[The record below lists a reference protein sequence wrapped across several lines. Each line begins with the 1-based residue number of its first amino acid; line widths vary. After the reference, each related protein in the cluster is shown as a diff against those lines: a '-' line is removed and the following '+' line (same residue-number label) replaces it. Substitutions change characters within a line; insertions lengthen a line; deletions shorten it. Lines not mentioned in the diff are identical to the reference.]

1 MRHAGGW
8 SAPDHRPTEK
18 PMLLVIDPGG
28 RARCLYGEEI
38 DLVSLGPLSIH
49 RASHVEPD
57 ADGLWWADLA
67 PVGGPRLGPF
77 ARRSLAL
84 DAEVAWL
91 EEHWLEAP
99 PAPPG
104 P

>member
-1 MRHAGGW
+1 
-8 SAPDHRPTEK
+8 
-18 PMLLVIDPGG
+18 MLLVIDPGG

-38 DLVSLGPLSIH
+38 DLASLGALSIH

-77 ARRSLAL
+77 ARRTPAL
-84 DAEVAWL
+84 HAECVWL
-91 EEHWLEAP
+91 ERHWLGASSVP
-99 PAPPG
+99 TALTTRS
-104 P
+104 